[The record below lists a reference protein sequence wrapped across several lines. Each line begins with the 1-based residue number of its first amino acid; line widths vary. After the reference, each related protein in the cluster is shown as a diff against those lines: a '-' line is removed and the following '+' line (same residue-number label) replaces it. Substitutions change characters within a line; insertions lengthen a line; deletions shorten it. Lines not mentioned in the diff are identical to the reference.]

1 MIYNLTIELAVILVF
16 VTPLLLLAAL
26 VCAILKKPVKKVL
39 ISALCSFFSIFIL
52 AFVGI
57 ASEMITDDISMESSA
72 PLAVE
77 SSSVASSEI
86 DSSGNADCET
96 SPQSSDTS
104 ESNSEEQ
111 AESKPECD
119 HTWYE
124 VSKVEPTEEVEGVS
138 YQKCENC
145 GAEMQQP
152 ISKLE
157 HIVTFKEIYLEYENN
172 ELRADE
178 KYKYNRYTVTAT
190 INGMATGG
198 LLNWSG
204 GATLTMKTRVDNTIV
219 FFYASFEK
227 DQEEALMSVNVG
239 DEITFE
245 GECLSAGTWVE
256 CELK

>member
-1 MIYNLTIELAVILVF
+1 MIYNLTIDLAVILIF

-26 VCAILKKPVKKVL
+26 ICAILKKPAKKFL
-39 ISALCSFFSIFIL
+39 ISALCTFCSIFIL
-52 AFVGI
+52 AFVGA
-57 ASEMITDDISMESSA
+57 ASKMITDDIPTESST

-77 SSSVASSEI
+77 SSAAVPSEV
-86 DSSGNADCET
+86 DSSDNVDSET
-96 SPQSSDTS
+96 TSQNSDTS

-111 AESKPECD
+111 TESKPECD

-124 VSKVEPTEEVEGVS
+124 VRRVEPTEEVPGVS

-157 HIVTFKEIYLEYENN
+157 HIVTFDEIYREYKSN

-178 KYKYNRYTVTAT
+178 KYKNNRYTITAT

-204 GATLTMKTRVDNTIV
+204 GATLTMETRVDNTIV
-219 FFYASFEK
+219 FFYAEFEK
-227 DQEEALMSVNVG
+227 DQEEALKAVSVG

-245 GECLSAGTWVE
+245 GECLSAGSWVE

>member
-1 MIYNLTIELAVILVF
+1 MIYNLTIDLAVVLVF

-26 VCAILKKPVKKVL
+26 ICAILKKPVKKFL
-39 ISALCSFFSIFIL
+39 ISALCTFCSIFLL
-52 AFVGI
+52 AFVGA
-57 ASEMITDDISMESSA
+57 ASKMITDDISMESSA

-77 SSSVASSEI
+77 SSAVASLEV
-86 DSSGNADCET
+86 DSSGNVDSET
-96 SPQSSDTS
+96 SPQNSDTS
-104 ESNSEEQ
+104 ESNSEGQ
-111 AESKPECD
+111 TESEPECD

-124 VSKVEPTEEVEGVS
+124 VSRVEPTEEVQGVS

-145 GAEMQQP
+145 GTEIQRP
-152 ISKLE
+152 IPKLE
-157 HIVTFKEIYLEYENN
+157 HIVTFNEIYREYKSN

-178 KYKYNRYTVTAT
+178 KYKNNRYTITAT

-204 GATLTMKTRVDNTIV
+204 GATLTMETRVDNTIV
-219 FFYASFEK
+219 FFYAEFEK
-227 DQEEALMSVNVG
+227 DQEEALKAVSVG

-245 GECLSAGTWVE
+245 GECLSAGSWVE